1 MVAPPSFV
9 NLEILRDGNFELC
22 VLFVVINKFQINVV
36 RVGTRVNIYVRK
48 LRLLLKS
55 DYQLPKNL
63 FYLLQ

>member
-1 MVAPPSFV
+1 MVAPPSLV